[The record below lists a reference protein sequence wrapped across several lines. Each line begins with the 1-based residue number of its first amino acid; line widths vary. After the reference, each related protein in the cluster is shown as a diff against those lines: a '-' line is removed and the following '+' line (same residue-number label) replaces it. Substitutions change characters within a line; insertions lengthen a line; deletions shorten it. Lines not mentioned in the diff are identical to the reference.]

1 MDIELLTT
9 SPFFHGFI
17 AIFMNLGSRYI
28 LGEFP
33 KGVELFFQQNEW
45 LRYVVVFCV
54 LYMPIRNIKMT
65 AFFMLLFI
73 LVTKYLCNEKSRL
86 CMIHLPTPAPSS
98 KKPELS
104 EHHYKLA
111 KDYIQ
116 QYEMET
122 AISKKL

>member
-86 CMIHLPTPAPSS
+86 CMIHLPTPSS

>member
-1 MDIELLTT
+1 MDIEFLTT

-17 AIFMNLGSRYI
+17 AVFMNLGSRYI

-33 KGVELFFQQNEW
+33 KGIELFFQQNEW
-45 LRYVVVFCV
+45 LRYVVIFCV
-54 LYMPIRNIKMT
+54 LYMPIRNIKTT

-73 LVTKYLCNEKSRL
+73 LITRYLCNEKSRL
-86 CMIHLPTPAPSS
+86 CMMHIPDT
-98 KKPELS
+98 KPKLS

-116 QYEMET
+116 QYETET
-122 AISKKL
+122 SMAPTFTPPK